1 VRQHSAELGHAH
13 RELWE
18 VVCDEL
24 RNLII
29 GGEFEPGEPLAE
41 AALAARFAVSRGP
54 VRTAL
59 RELERVGLVAAVPR
73 RGMQVATF
81 ERTDIDEL
89 FDVTLG
95 LERMAAR
102 TAAELAT
109 PEQVRRL
116 HELLDE
122 LDTAQHCETAL
133 DAVDADLEFHRHLV
147 ALSGNRRLLDLW
159 LQISEEIRF
168 VIAVTQRSL
177 PEVEWASFN
186 RPIVDAIGSGDPDQ
200 AEAAVVACFTEA
212 HAEIRARSSEAFVA
226 CRPAAAPAVSAES
239 VGR

>member
-1 VRQHSAELGHAH
+1 MVRRVEHSTGLGHAH

-18 VVCDEL
+18 VVCAEIRD
-24 RNLII
+24 LII
-29 GGEFEPGEPLAE
+29 GGEFAPGEPLAE

-59 RELERVGLVAAVPR
+59 MELERVGLVTAVPR

-89 FDVTLG
+89 FDVSLG

-102 TAAELAT
+102 TAAEIAT

-116 HELLDE
+116 HELLDD
-122 LDTAQHCETAL
+122 LDAAQHHDTPL
-133 DAVDADLEFHRHLV
+133 GAVEADLVFHRHLMET
-147 ALSGNRRLLDLW
+147 SGNRRLLDLW
-159 LQISEEIRF
+159 LRISDEIRF

-177 PEVEWASFN
+177 PDVEWASFN
-186 RPIVDAIGSGDPDQ
+186 RPIADAVASGDPDR

-212 HAEIRARSSEAFVA
+212 HAEIRALSTEAFDPFRSPSV
-226 CRPAAAPAVSAES
+226 AAPVH
-239 VGR
+239 

>member
-1 VRQHSAELGHAH
+1 VVRRIQRATGLGPAH

-18 VVCDEL
+18 VVCAEIRD
-24 RNLII
+24 LII
-29 GGEFEPGEPLAE
+29 GGEFTPGEPLAE

-59 RELERVGLVAAVPR
+59 MELERVGLVTAVPR

-102 TAAELAT
+102 TAAEIAT

-116 HELLDE
+116 HELLDD
-122 LDTAQHCETAL
+122 LDAAQHRDGPL
-133 DAVDADLEFHRHLV
+133 DAVEADLVFHRHLMET
-147 ALSGNRRLLDLW
+147 SGNRRLLDLW
-159 LQISEEIRF
+159 LRMSDEIRF

-177 PEVEWASFN
+177 PNVEWASFN
-186 RPIVDAIGSGDPDQ
+186 RPIADAVASGDADR

-212 HAEIRARSSEAFVA
+212 HAEIRALSTEAFDPF
-226 CRPAAAPAVSAES
+226 RPPAVAAPVH
-239 VGR
+239 